1 MVQRWRRMMWST
13 GQNDVIRELGHKG
26 VQAVHDE
33 ILDRYGVEHTLHAIE
48 AQACRID
55 ASLKV
60 LDECPEC
67 HALGV
72 SINRQSGMCRRCTEE
87 AHVAEEE
94 AFNQLLE
101 AEAAGCDGGPEYEEL
116 HRRWAQLRQ
125 KNSRLMRKHGLKGKR
140 ERL

>member
-1 MVQRWRRMMWST
+1 MMWST

-48 AQACRID
+48 VQACRIH

-72 SINRQSGMCRRCTEE
+72 RINRQSGMCRCCTEE

-101 AEAAGCDGGPEYEEL
+101 AEAAGCDGGPEYAAGRSFG
-116 HRRWAQLRQ
+116 RRTRA
-125 KNSRLMRKHGLKGKR
+125 
-140 ERL
+140 

>member
-1 MVQRWRRMMWST
+1 MSVWTTAQLDT
-13 GQNDVIRELGHKG
+13 IRELGHKG
-26 VQAVHDE
+26 VGAVHDA
-33 ILDRYGVEHTLHAIE
+33 ILERYGVEHSLHAIE
-48 AQACRID
+48 AQASRIH

-72 SINRQSGMCRRCTEE
+72 HINRQSGMCRRCTEA

-94 AFNQLLE
+94 AYNELLKAE
-101 AEAAGCDGGPEYEEL
+101 AEGCDSGPEYEDL

-125 KNSRLMRKHGLKGKR
+125 QNSRLMRKHGLKGKR
-140 ERL
+140 ERSL

>member
-1 MVQRWRRMMWST
+1 MMWST

-26 VQAVHDE
+26 VQAVHDA

-48 AQACRID
+48 VQACRIHVP
-55 ASLKV
+55 LKV
-60 LDECPEC
+60 LNECSEC

-72 SINRQSGMCRRCTEE
+72 RINRQSGMCRRCTEA

-94 AFNQLLE
+94 AFGQLLE
-101 AEAAGCDGGPEYEEL
+101 AEAAGCDGGPEYDEL

>member
-1 MVQRWRRMMWST
+1 MSMWST

-48 AQACRID
+48 AQACRIH

-72 SINRQSGMCRRCTEE
+72 RINRQSGMCKRCTEE

-94 AFNQLLE
+94 AFSLLLE

-125 KNSRLMRKHGLKGKR
+125 KNSRLMRKHNLKGKR

>member
-1 MVQRWRRMMWST
+1 MIWST

-48 AQACRID
+48 AQACRIH
-55 ASLKV
+55 ASLRV

-72 SINRQSGMCRRCTEE
+72 RINRQSGMCKRCTEE

-94 AFNQLLE
+94 APLG
-101 AEAAGCDGGPEYEEL
+101 AASAEEL
-116 HRRWAQLRQ
+116 APDAQAQ
-125 KNSRLMRKHGLKGKR
+125 PQGQAGAPVGL
-140 ERL
+140 

>member
-1 MVQRWRRMMWST
+1 MMWST

-48 AQACRID
+48 VQACRIH

-72 SINRQSGMCRRCTEE
+72 RINRQSGMSGAAPRRRTLPRRKPSTSCWKPRPQDAMVDRSTRSSI
-87 AHVAEEE
+87 VA
-94 AFNQLLE
+94 
-101 AEAAGCDGGPEYEEL
+101 GRSSG
-116 HRRWAQLRQ
+116 RRTRA
-125 KNSRLMRKHGLKGKR
+125 
-140 ERL
+140 